1 MKTVFIL
8 LFILLTISKSSIS
21 EIIYSGLTLQGK
33 FSDNEINYKYF
44 YPFYINNKKE
54 INKNLFQIFKNKKNI
69 VAKKSSNKAALV
81 FSPSIGADSIAIYN
95 FEKGITQY
103 SIDFFPEVSIYD
115 NSTKEIINSQSATA
129 TSLYTTD
136 KKINV
141 SDIYKSFYIDKKKLN
156 MISKCTNKEE
166 IQADIYK
173 IFEILYECMNIDKK
187 YKNNLKINIKFN
199 DELKKQ
205 FPNIFSN
212 KSTEQ
217 AVINSIGH
225 RVTSVL
231 SSNIAI
237 EQNLVIP
244 YSKDQ
249 KISGVLKRFSDTTQ
263 ISIKLPTPDYVID
276 TELIGFKRK
285 IKNEDKDQIH
295 SLYASGAIITVLEPF
310 SGTIFFK
317 SKFKNIQE
325 KFEPI
330 TMKSLNENQKLNS
343 FYRTISF
350 LYLDAFSNVFSD
362 KPNKKYF
369 DKHSYSDFK
378 DIKVMH
384 KLLKNSIN

>member
-8 LFILLTISKSSIS
+8 LFIFLTISKSSIS

-54 INKNLFQIFKNKKNI
+54 INTNLFQIFKNKKNI
-69 VAKKSSNKAALV
+69 VAKKSANKSALV
-81 FSPSIGADSIAIYN
+81 LSLSIGADSVAIYN
-95 FEKGITQY
+95 LEKGITQY
-103 SIDFFPEVSIYD
+103 NITFFPEVSIYD
-115 NSTKEIINSQSATA
+115 NSTKEIINSLGGIATA
-129 TSLYTTD
+129 FYNTD
-136 KKINV
+136 KKLNV
-141 SDIYKSFYIDKKKLN
+141 SDLYKEYYLNNLKLN
-156 MISKCTNKEE
+156 MVDKCTNNET
-166 IQADIYK
+166 IQADIYT
-173 IFEILYECMNIDKK
+173 IFEILYDCIDTNKK
-187 YKNNLKINIKFN
+187 YKNNLKLNIKFN
-199 DELKKQ
+199 PELKKQ
-205 FPNIFSN
+205 FSKTFSN
-212 KSTEQ
+212 QLTEQ
-217 AVINSIGH
+217 AIINSVGH
-225 RVTSVL
+225 RVTSIL
-231 SSNIAI
+231 SMNSAI
-237 EQNLVIP
+237 EQNFVIP

-249 KISGVLKRFSDTTQ
+249 KITGVLKRFSDTTQ
-263 ISIKLPTPDYVID
+263 ISIKLPSPDYVID
-276 TELIGFKRK
+276 TELIGFKRI

-310 SGTIFFK
+310 SGTILFK

-350 LYLDAFSNVFSD
+350 LYLDAFSNIFAE

-369 DKHSYSDFK
+369 DKYSYSDFK

>member
-249 KISGVLKRFSDTTQ
+249 KITGVLKRFSDTTQ

-295 SLYASGAIITVLEPF
+295 SLYASGAIITVLEPL

-350 LYLDAFSNVFSD
+350 LYLDAFSNIFSD

-369 DKHSYSDFK
+369 DKYSYSDFK

>member
-1 MKTVFIL
+1 LSFIL
-8 LFILLTISKSSIS
+8 FTISKSSTG

-44 YPFYINNKKE
+44 YPFYVNNKKE
-54 INKNLFQIFKNKKNI
+54 INKNLFQLFKNKKNI
-69 VAKKSSNKAALV
+69 AAKKSSNKAALV
-81 FSPSIGADSIAIYN
+81 LSPSIGADSIAIYN

-103 SIDFFPEVSIYD
+103 NISFFPEVSIYD
-115 NSTKEIINSQSATA
+115 NSTKEIINSLSATA
-129 TSLYTTD
+129 TAIYSTD

-141 SDIYKSFYIDKKKLN
+141 SDLYKEFYIDKKKLN
-156 MISKCTNKEE
+156 MIGKCTNKEK
-166 IQADIYK
+166 IQADIYT
-173 IFEILYECMNIDKK
+173 IFEILFECMDIDKK
-187 YKNNLKINIKFN
+187 FKNNFKININFN
-199 DELKKQ
+199 EELKKQ
-205 FPNIFSN
+205 FPNFFSN

-225 RVTSVL
+225 RVTSIL
-231 SSNIAI
+231 SSNSAI

-249 KISGVLKRFSDTTQ
+249 KITGVLKRFSDTTQ
-263 ISIKLPTPDYVID
+263 ISIKLPASDYVID
-276 TELIGFKRK
+276 TELIGYKRI

-310 SGTIFFK
+310 SGTILFK

-325 KFEPI
+325 MFEPI
-330 TMKSLNENQKLNS
+330 SMKSLNENQKLNS

-350 LYLDAFSNVFSD
+350 LYLDAFSNIFSD

-369 DKHSYSDFK
+369 DKYSYSDFK
-378 DIKVMH
+378 DIKAMH
-384 KLLKNSIN
+384 RSLKNSIN

>member
-249 KISGVLKRFSDTTQ
+249 KITGVLKRFSDTTQ

-295 SLYASGAIITVLEPF
+295 SLYASGAIITVLEPL

-350 LYLDAFSNVFSD
+350 LYLDAFSNIFAE

-369 DKHSYSDFK
+369 DKYSYSDFK

>member
-1 MKTVFIL
+1 MKTFFIL
-8 LFILLTISKSSIS
+8 SFILFTISKSSTG

-44 YPFYINNKKE
+44 YPFYVNNKKE
-54 INKNLFQIFKNKKNI
+54 INKNLFQLFKNKKNI
-69 VAKKSSNKAALV
+69 AAKKSSNKAALV
-81 FSPSIGADSIAIYN
+81 LSPSIGADSIAIYN

-103 SIDFFPEVSIYD
+103 NISFFPEVSIYD
-115 NSTKEIINSQSATA
+115 NSTKEIINSLSATA
-129 TSLYTTD
+129 TAIYSTD

-141 SDIYKSFYIDKKKLN
+141 SDLYKEFYIDKKKLN
-156 MISKCTNKEE
+156 MIGKCTNKEK
-166 IQADIYK
+166 IQADIYT
-173 IFEILYECMNIDKK
+173 IFEILFECMDIDKK
-187 YKNNLKINIKFN
+187 FKNNFKININFN
-199 DELKKQ
+199 EELNKQ
-205 FPNIFSN
+205 FPNFFSN

-225 RVTSVL
+225 RVTSIL
-231 SSNIAI
+231 SSNSAI

-249 KISGVLKRFSDTTQ
+249 KITGVLKRFSDTTQ
-263 ISIKLPTPDYVID
+263 ISIKLPASDYVID
-276 TELIGFKRK
+276 TELIGYKRI

-310 SGTIFFK
+310 SGTILFK

-325 KFEPI
+325 MFEPI
-330 TMKSLNENQKLNS
+330 SMKSLNENQKLNS

-350 LYLDAFSNVFSD
+350 LYLDAFSNIFSD

-369 DKHSYSDFK
+369 DKYSSSDFK
-378 DIKVMH
+378 DIKAMH
-384 KLLKNSIN
+384 RSLKNAIN

>member
-1 MKTVFIL
+1 LSFIL
-8 LFILLTISKSSIS
+8 FTISKSSTG

-44 YPFYINNKKE
+44 YPFYVNNKKE
-54 INKNLFQIFKNKKNI
+54 INKNLFQLFKNKKNI
-69 VAKKSSNKAALV
+69 AAKKSSNKAALV
-81 FSPSIGADSIAIYN
+81 LSPSIGADSIAIYN

-103 SIDFFPEVSIYD
+103 NISFFPEVSIYD
-115 NSTKEIINSQSATA
+115 NSTKEIINSLSATA
-129 TSLYTTD
+129 TAIYSTD

-141 SDIYKSFYIDKKKLN
+141 SDLYKEFYIDKKKLN
-156 MISKCTNKEE
+156 MIGKCTNKEK
-166 IQADIYK
+166 IQADIYT
-173 IFEILYECMNIDKK
+173 IFEILFECMDIDKK
-187 YKNNLKINIKFN
+187 FKNNFKININFN
-199 DELKKQ
+199 EELNKQ
-205 FPNIFSN
+205 FPNFFSN

-225 RVTSVL
+225 RVTSIL
-231 SSNIAI
+231 SSNSAI

-249 KISGVLKRFSDTTQ
+249 KITGVLKRFSDTTQ
-263 ISIKLPTPDYVID
+263 ISIKLPASDYVID
-276 TELIGFKRK
+276 TELIGYKRI

-310 SGTIFFK
+310 SGTILFK

-325 KFEPI
+325 MFEPI
-330 TMKSLNENQKLNS
+330 SMKSLNENQKLNS

-350 LYLDAFSNVFSD
+350 LYLDAFSNIFSD

-369 DKHSYSDFK
+369 DKYSYSDFK
-378 DIKVMH
+378 DIKAMH
-384 KLLKNSIN
+384 RSLKNSIN

>member
-1 MKTVFIL
+1 MKTFFIL
-8 LFILLTISKSSIS
+8 SFILFTISKSSTG

-44 YPFYINNKKE
+44 YPFYVNNKKE
-54 INKNLFQIFKNKKNI
+54 INKNLFQLFKNKKNI
-69 VAKKSSNKAALV
+69 AAKKSSNKAALV
-81 FSPSIGADSIAIYN
+81 LSPSIGADSIAIYN

-103 SIDFFPEVSIYD
+103 NISFFPEVSIYD
-115 NSTKEIINSQSATA
+115 NSTKEIINSLSATA
-129 TSLYTTD
+129 TAIYSTD

-141 SDIYKSFYIDKKKLN
+141 SDLYKEFYIDKKKLN
-156 MISKCTNKEE
+156 MIGKCTNKEK
-166 IQADIYK
+166 IQADIYT
-173 IFEILYECMNIDKK
+173 IFEILFECMDIDKK
-187 YKNNLKINIKFN
+187 FKNNFKININFN
-199 DELKKQ
+199 EELNKQ
-205 FPNIFSN
+205 FPNFFSN

-225 RVTSVL
+225 RVTSIL
-231 SSNIAI
+231 SSNSAI

-249 KISGVLKRFSDTTQ
+249 KITGVLKRFSDTTQ
-263 ISIKLPTPDYVID
+263 ISIKLPASDYVID
-276 TELIGFKRK
+276 TELIGYKRI

-310 SGTIFFK
+310 SGTILFK

-325 KFEPI
+325 MFEPI
-330 TMKSLNENQKLNS
+330 SMKSLNENQKLNS

-350 LYLDAFSNVFSD
+350 LYLDAFSNIFSD

-369 DKHSYSDFK
+369 DKYSYSDFK
-378 DIKVMH
+378 DIKAMH
-384 KLLKNSIN
+384 RSLKNSIN

>member
-249 KISGVLKRFSDTTQ
+249 KITGVLKRFSDTTQ

-276 TELIGFKRK
+276 TELIGFKRI

-295 SLYASGAIITVLEPF
+295 SLYASGAIITVLEPL

-350 LYLDAFSNVFSD
+350 LYLDVFSNIFSD

-369 DKHSYSDFK
+369 DKYSYSDFK

>member
-276 TELIGFKRK
+276 TELIGFKRI

-317 SKFKNIQE
+317 SK
-325 KFEPI
+325 
-330 TMKSLNENQKLNS
+330 
-343 FYRTISF
+343 
-350 LYLDAFSNVFSD
+350 
-362 KPNKKYF
+362 
-369 DKHSYSDFK
+369 
-378 DIKVMH
+378 
-384 KLLKNSIN
+384 